1 MITPEVAPS
10 SGLPAPMRP
19 PRPPIAP
26 TPQPGR
32 RYVCVL
38 GDASKLRSM
47 CASKSGGPLFGWVS
61 KGSQKKTYHF
71 VGSPILRPNVPTDR
85 SQRFV
90 VSSIQV
96 RAVEPFAC
104 GLQAVPAVLHLHMQ
118 PKHNQ
123 LPSQQHRPQARV
135 GCSLHPRERANGR
148 SPEGLMKKAA
158 QIHKGG
164 SAKRPNV
171 APWGPMARV
180 RIHGYMQISKP
191 SPQWRACPS
200 LVYQA
205 DQKWEPLPRKTRGLN
220 NCGRPR
226 GPSRIHGRLGLSQSR
241 APLSE

>member
-32 RYVCVL
+32 RYVCVFRGCFETEVHVCL
-38 GDASKLRSM
+38 KN
-47 CASKSGGPLFGWVS
+47 GGPLFGWVS
-61 KGSQKKTYHF
+61 KGSQKETYHF

-123 LPSQQHRPQARV
+123 LPNQKHRPQSRV

-148 SPEGLMKKAA
+148 SPGEGLMKK
-158 QIHKGG
+158 
-164 SAKRPNV
+164 SRSV
-171 APWGPMARV
+171 
-180 RIHGYMQISKP
+180 
-191 SPQWRACPS
+191 PQGRFGK
-200 LVYQA
+200 
-205 DQKWEPLPRKTRGLN
+205 DQP
-220 NCGRPR
+220 
-226 GPSRIHGRLGLSQSR
+226 
-241 APLSE
+241 